1 LEFFEMSGA
10 LDGLKVIDMSRY
22 IAGPFC
28 GQLLGD
34 LGADVVKVE
43 RIDGGEEGRRVG
55 EAIAGDTFFFLS
67 ANRNKRGLAV
77 DFRDPESQALL
88 ADLVAQADILV
99 ENFRPGTLE
108 AMGMD
113 WDSLHA
119 RNPRLILVRITGFGQ
134 DGPMA
139 QHPCFDGAAQAV
151 SGLMSMTGQHDGPPT
166 MSGVF
171 VCDYT
176 TALYATIAA
185 LAAVRA
191 REQNGLGQVVE
202 ATLMDSGLALMTTAI
217 PEYLINGELP
227 PRLGNRDRYL
237 SPSHCFCSRDGGWIY
252 VVAGNDQH
260 FHRFATAMDLP
271 DLAQD
276 PAYATFVARNANVD
290 ALEAVINNWAAAH
303 DCEDILVKLHKAD
316 VPCEKVA
323 TIADVVTN
331 PQVIHRRQ
339 IVDVPHPVAGVIP
352 FQAPALKMWGTPPEI
367 TRGAPGLGEHSRD
380 VLKEWLG
387 YADADVQRLEDQGLI

>member
-1 LEFFEMSGA
+1 
-10 LDGLKVIDMSRY
+10 MSRY

-55 EAIAGDTFFFLS
+55 ETVGGDTYFFLS

-88 ADLVAQADILV
+88 ADLAAKADILV

-108 AMGMD
+108 SMGMD

-134 DGPMA
+134 DGPLA

-171 VCDYT
+171 ICDYT

-191 REQNGLGQVVE
+191 RDESGVGQVVE

-217 PEYLINGELP
+217 PEYLVNGRLP

-237 SPSHCFCSRDGGWIY
+237 APSHCFCGRDGGWVY

-260 FHRFATAMDLP
+260 FHRFASAMDLP
-271 DLAQD
+271 GLAED
-276 PAYATFVARNANVD
+276 ARFATFVARNANVD
-290 ALEAVINNWAAAH
+290 ALEVLINEWAARH
-303 DCEDILVKLHKAD
+303 DSEDIVARLHEAD

-331 PQVIHRRQ
+331 PQVLHRGQ
-339 IVDVPHPVAGVIP
+339 IVDVPHPVAGSVP
-352 FQAPALKMWGTPPEI
+352 FQAPALKMWGTPTEI
-367 TRGAPGLGEHSRD
+367 ARGAPGLGEHSGD
-380 VLKEWLG
+380 ILMEWLG
-387 YADADVQRLEDQGLI
+387 HSQADVRRLEEQGLI

>member
-1 LEFFEMSGA
+1 MAGA
-10 LDGLKVIDMSRY
+10 LSGLKVIDMSRY

-67 ANRNKRGLAV
+67 ANRNKRGFAV
-77 DFRDPESQALL
+77 DFRDPECQALL
-88 ADLVAQADILV
+88 ADRAAQADILV

-108 AMGMD
+108 SMGMD
-113 WDSLHA
+113 WESLHA

-134 DGPMA
+134 DGPLA
-139 QHPCFDGAAQAV
+139 QHPCFDGAAQAI

-191 REQNGLGQVVE
+191 RDETGVGQVVE

-217 PEYLINGELP
+217 PEYLVNGELP

-237 SPSHCFCSRDGGWIY
+237 APSHCFRGRDGGWVY

-260 FHRFATAMDLP
+260 FHRFAAAMDQP
-271 DLAQD
+271 NIAQD
-276 PAYATFVARNANVD
+276 PRYATFVARNTNVD
-290 ALEAVINNWAAAH
+290 TLEILINDWAAQH
-303 DCEDILVKLHKAD
+303 DSADILAKLHAAD

-331 PQVIHRRQ
+331 PQVLHRRQ
-339 IVDVPHPVAGVIP
+339 IVDVPHPIAGSVP
-352 FQAPALKMWGTPPEI
+352 FQAPAFKMWGTPTEI
-367 TRGAPGLGEHSRD
+367 SRGAPGLGEHSGD

-387 YADADVQRLEDQGLI
+387 YSDADIDRLEEHGRI

>member
-1 LEFFEMSGA
+1 MAGA
-10 LDGLKVIDMSRY
+10 LHGLKVIDMSRY

-34 LGADVVKVE
+34 LGADVIKVE

-55 EAIAGDTFFFLS
+55 EAVAGDTFFFLS

-88 ADLVAQADILV
+88 ADLAAEADILV

-113 WDSLHA
+113 WDSLRA
-119 RNPRLILVRITGFGQ
+119 RNPGLILVRITGFGQ
-134 DGPMA
+134 DGPLA
-139 QHPCFDGAAQAV
+139 QHPCFDGAAQAI
-151 SGLMSMTGQHDGPPT
+151 SGLMAMTGRHDGPPT

-191 REQNGLGQVVE
+191 RAETGLGQVVE

-217 PEYLINGELP
+217 PEYLVNGDLP

-237 SPSHCFCSRDGGWIY
+237 SPSHCFRGRDGGWIY
-252 VVAGNDQH
+252 IVAGNDQH
-260 FHRFATAMDLP
+260 FHRFAAAMGKP
-271 DLAQD
+271 ELADD
-276 PAYATFVARNANVD
+276 PLYATFVARNANVD
-290 ALEAVINNWAAAH
+290 TLEELIDRWAADH
-303 DCEDILVKLHKAD
+303 DSEEILEKLHEAD

-323 TIADVVTN
+323 TIADVVAN
-331 PQVIHRRQ
+331 PQVLHRRQ
-339 IVDVPHPVAGVIP
+339 IVDVPHPVAGSIP
-352 FQAPALKMWGTPPEI
+352 FQAPALKLWGTPTEI
-367 TRGAPGLGEHSRD
+367 ARGAPGLGEHSGD
-380 VLKEWLG
+380 ILKDWLG
-387 YADADVQRLEDQGLI
+387 YSDADVRRAEEQGLI

>member
-1 LEFFEMSGA
+1 MAGA
-10 LDGLKVIDMSRY
+10 LHGLKVIDMSRY

-34 LGADVVKVE
+34 LGADVIKVE

-55 EAIAGDTFFFLS
+55 EAVAGDTFFFLS

-88 ADLVAQADILV
+88 ADLAAEADILV

-113 WDSLHA
+113 WDSLRA
-119 RNPRLILVRITGFGQ
+119 RNPGLILVRITGFGQ
-134 DGPMA
+134 DGPLA
-139 QHPCFDGAAQAV
+139 QHPCFDGAAQAI
-151 SGLMSMTGQHDGPPT
+151 SGLMAMTGRHDGPPT

-191 REQNGLGQVVE
+191 RAETGLGQVVE

-217 PEYLINGELP
+217 PEYLVNGDLP

-237 SPSHCFCSRDGGWIY
+237 SPSHCFRGRDGGWIY
-252 VVAGNDQH
+252 IVAGNDQH
-260 FHRFATAMDLP
+260 FHRFAAAMGKP
-271 DLAQD
+271 ELADD
-276 PAYATFVARNANVD
+276 PLYATFVARNANVD
-290 ALEAVINNWAAAH
+290 TLEELIDGWAADH
-303 DCEDILVKLHKAD
+303 DSEEILEKLHEAD
-316 VPCEKVA
+316 IPCEKVA
-323 TIADVVTN
+323 TIADVVAN
-331 PQVIHRRQ
+331 PQVLHRRQ
-339 IVDVPHPVAGVIP
+339 IVDVPHPVAGSIP
-352 FQAPALKMWGTPPEI
+352 FQAPALKLWGTPTEI
-367 TRGAPGLGEHSRD
+367 ARGAPGLGEHSGD
-380 VLKEWLG
+380 ILKDWLG
-387 YADADVQRLEDQGLI
+387 YSDADVRRAEEQGLI